1 MAFSLAP
8 ETQEAA
14 PAIPDG
20 GTEAGPA
27 PETQETAPAIPDGG
41 TEAGLARAD
50 ADEPGPGVDKALFNF
65 KGLVRMGAVPG
76 PNFDPARIR
85 MGAKERNPET
95 DPARE
100 TQEAAPAIFN
110 AKTG

>member
-1 MAFSLAP
+1 MAFPEAGLTP
-8 ETQEAA
+8 ETHEAA

-50 ADEPGPGVDKALFNF
+50 ADEPGPGVERLLSHLKT
-65 KGLVRMGAVPG
+65 LV
-76 PNFDPARIR
+76 
-85 MGAKERNPET
+85 KEGNPET
-95 DPARE
+95 DTARE
-100 TQEAAPAIFN
+100 TQDPAIP
-110 AKTG
+110 ASGT